1 MVPLFEQV
9 VSQLRQQMLPI
20 NLKDVRNEPGQ
31 ISF

>member
-9 VSQLRQQMLPI
+9 VSQLRQQMLPT

-31 ISF
+31 ISL